1 MSCNDVTERM
11 IVTIIKTLNVLKMFL
26 LIFRLQEYYNDFSEA
41 KQAVQNA
48 KLSGL
53 IYFSHNFSE
62 ALQIRIEK
70 VASAKDSDLL
80 ASQIQIFLD
89 MGGMLFIY

>member
-26 LIFRLQEYYNDFSEA
+26 LIFRLQYYDDFSEA

-53 IYFSHNFSE
+53 IYFSHNFSK
-62 ALQIRIEK
+62 ALQIRMEK
-70 VASAKDSDLL
+70 AASAKDSDLL

-89 MGGMLFIY
+89 MGGTLFIY